1 MKKLFVFAFILFAS
15 IKLTAQT
22 DGISYQ
28 ALILNPKNQ
37 EIPGQDVSGNI
48 FPNKKLE
55 IRFTIIN
62 AVGVVEYTEV
72 QSTTTDSYGMIN
84 LVIGQGAPSYG
95 IFTKIMWDGTKKDL
109 KVEINLNGSYT
120 DLSNQTLLFTP
131 YAYHRD
137 IMATGDLLVAGKV
150 GFSGD
155 LIVEGTTDLNKS
167 LTVENG
173 SITQLTGSLDV
184 DGAVAMNNALTV
196 GGATSLKSTLTVD
209 GAMQVNNSFT
219 VTGPAVFN
227 DLGVRTLNVKSDNS
241 AFVATFE
248 NQNGGNG
255 DGLLIKLGRTHGAWN
270 GSSYLNIEN
279 PLVNAFDGQINTV
292 KGWLNG
298 GSFSPIQLLNLMP
311 ATFIAGAMAQ
321 ITNSITS
328 SINDGLNL
336 PIGFDAVVVPKTL
349 ILPEV
354 EIFPGITMPSG
365 IPDIPKVRTPKVE
378 LPSFEILPAI
388 PNLIPRIPN
397 IPTDGLPNLSIP
409 EIPVQVV
416 TNSLTKENQ
425 YVTFQ
430 DKEGRTTGTIRAQST
445 KDFRDNTILDNVYV
459 LNVVAS
465 FTGIDLL
472 GGIASGSAQISNL
485 TDRFNKLGVE
495 YSSGNGDYAEWLERI
510 DQNEYL
516 SAGDIVAVKGGK
528 ITRDLSNAEQIM
540 AVSHHPI
547 ILGNTPE
554 KGKSFMGNDIA
565 FTGQVPVKVM
575 GSVQS
580 GYYIVAN
587 SKIKGYGIAI
597 HPDKMKAEDH
607 VLAVGRAWDNMPNEG
622 PKMVNTVVGVHN
634 GDWAKIITKIEEK
647 QKLYEDKFEKIEA
660 TMKVLDKKADNLL
673 LIDQNN

>member
-62 AVGVVEYTEV
+62 AAGVVEYTEV
-72 QSTTTDSYGMIN
+72 QSTMTDSYGMIN

-95 IFTKIMWDGTKKDL
+95 VFTKIMWDGTKKDL

-120 DLSNQTLLFTP
+120 DLSNQALLFTP

-167 LTVENG
+167 LTVKNG
-173 SITQLTGSLDV
+173 SATQLTGSLDV
-184 DGAVAMNNALTV
+184 DGAVAMNNAVTV

-354 EIFPGITMPSG
+354 EIFPGITMPPG

-409 EIPVQVV
+409 EIPSQVV

-565 FTGQVPVKVM
+565 FMGQVPVKVM

-580 GYYIVAN
+580 GDYIVAN

-647 QKLYEDKFEKIEA
+647 QKLYEDKFDKIEA
-660 TMKVLDKKADNLL
+660 TMKILDKKADNLL

>member
-173 SITQLTGSLDV
+173 STTQLTGSLDV

-565 FTGQVPVKVM
+565 FMGQVPVKVM

-580 GYYIVAN
+580 GDYIVAN

>member
-173 SITQLTGSLDV
+173 STTQLTGSLDV

-292 KGWLNG
+292 KGWLSG

-565 FTGQVPVKVM
+565 FMGQVPVKVM

-580 GYYIVAN
+580 GDYIVAN

>member
-37 EIPGQDVSGNI
+37 EIPGQDASGNI

-55 IRFTIIN
+55 IRFSIIN

-95 IFTKIMWDGTKKDL
+95 VFTKIMWDGTKKDL

-120 DLSNQTLLFTP
+120 DLSNQALLFTP

-173 SITQLTGSLDV
+173 SATQLTGSLDV

-354 EIFPGITMPSG
+354 EIFPGISMPPG

-409 EIPVQVV
+409 EIPSQVV

-565 FTGQVPVKVM
+565 FMGQVPVKVM

-580 GYYIVAN
+580 GDYIVAN

-660 TMKVLDKKADNLL
+660 SMKVLDKKADNLL

>member
-55 IRFTIIN
+55 IRFSIIN

-95 IFTKIMWDGTKKDL
+95 VFTKIMWDGTKKDL

-120 DLSNQTLLFTP
+120 DLSNQALLFTP

-173 SITQLTGSLDV
+173 SATQLTGSLVV

-219 VTGPAVFN
+219 VMGPAVFN

-354 EIFPGITMPSG
+354 EIFPGISMPPG

-409 EIPVQVV
+409 EIPSQVV

-565 FTGQVPVKVM
+565 FMGQVPVKVM

-580 GYYIVAN
+580 GDYIVAN

-660 TMKVLDKKADNLL
+660 TMKILDKKADNLL